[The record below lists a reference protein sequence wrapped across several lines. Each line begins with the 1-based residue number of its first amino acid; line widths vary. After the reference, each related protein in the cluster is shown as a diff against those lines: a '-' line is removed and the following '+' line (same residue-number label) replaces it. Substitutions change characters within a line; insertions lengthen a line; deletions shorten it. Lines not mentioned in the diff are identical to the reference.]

1 MIMSYSYEGK
11 TKEEAIEKC
20 INDLN
25 VEENELYIKENI
37 QEGGLFK
44 SKKYQITCYKKQD
57 IIDYI
62 KKYIKN
68 ISDGMKIDIK
78 AEIKTINDSIN
89 IILVSD
95 KNPILIGKEGKT
107 LKSLEILLR
116 QSLKVQ
122 TGMSIKLNLD
132 ISNYKA
138 KKVKN
143 MQYQVKQIAK
153 DVLKSHVEAKLDP
166 MNSYERR
173 IVHTLISEF
182 DNLCTESVGEEPNRC
197 VVIKYKED

>member
-1 MIMSYSYEGK
+1 
-11 TKEEAIEKC
+11 
-20 INDLN
+20 
-25 VEENELYIKENI
+25 
-37 QEGGLFK
+37 
-44 SKKYQITCYKKQD
+44 
-57 IIDYI
+57 
-62 KKYIKN
+62 
-68 ISDGMKIDIK
+68 
-78 AEIKTINDSIN
+78 
-89 IILVSD
+89 
-95 KNPILIGKEGKT
+95 
-107 LKSLEILLR
+107 
-116 QSLKVQ
+116 
-122 TGMSIKLNLD
+122 MSIKLNLD